1 MWDSPRLQDLPSTPS
16 TSTRNC
22 ESKTGGTVLIGGIFE
37 NANNQ
42 NSAQLPI
49 LAEIPIF
56 GWLFKQTSRKDLK
69 QELLVFLKPKMQV
82 QRAVAQ

>member
-1 MWDSPRLQDLPSTPS
+1 M
-16 TSTRNC
+16 
-22 ESKTGGTVLIGGIFE
+22 LIGGIFE

-49 LAEIPIF
+49 LAEIPIL

-69 QELLVFLKPKMQV
+69 QELLVFLTPKMQV